1 MSLCALAQEQYNTRF
16 DSSVRDVYLQIIKK
30 RGRPVRN
37 IVVHS
42 ASTGVTGV
50 TDRSGLFLFKNMLDI
65 DTITVFLPVR
75 GATIFPITGDM
86 DSIVVTLR
94 SSRLYSYTSKD
105 GQIVFFE
112 RDNKTE
118 SNTLFDVPA
127 MLKQSRY
134 VSLIDMLRGH
144 VAGLDINSSGGANI
158 RGIGSVTGAIEPLVV
173 LDGVVIGTLNEANN
187 MININDIKTIEVL
200 KSAPEWGMR
209 GANGVIIITS
219 K

>member
-1 MSLCALAQEQYNTRF
+1 MAQEQYNTSF